1 MEKTYQLTQEKI
13 VEAAPLAATQQVDH
27 MTIT

>member
-27 MTIT
+27 MIIT